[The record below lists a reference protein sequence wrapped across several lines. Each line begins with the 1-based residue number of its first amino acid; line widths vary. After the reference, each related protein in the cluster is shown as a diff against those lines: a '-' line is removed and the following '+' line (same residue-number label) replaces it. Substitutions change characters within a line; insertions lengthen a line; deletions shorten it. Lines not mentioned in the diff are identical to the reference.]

1 MDAGSSE
8 APRLTSPVLHA
19 QAGHATKLA
28 LVVGHE
34 REIVRERVGGNPQ
47 IVRADGLPRS
57 LQRGPELGLRA
68 RRSERHHLQ
77 RLEEGRRCAAASS
90 RRALIVSPKTS
101 SPYATMEIAE
111 TLARCSSRRTRAGD
125 RRFRAKMQMSLSSR

>member
-47 IVRADGLPRS
+47 IVRADGLP
-57 LQRGPELGLRA
+57 
-68 RRSERHHLQ
+68 HLQ
-77 RLEEGRRCAAASS
+77 RLEDGCEVCGG
-90 RRALIVSPKTS
+90 LVSPKTS